1 MKKTILFHIY
11 QILKTFSD
19 EEHPLTRREI
29 QKLLETQYDIQIE
42 RHTFTSY
49 IDALI
54 EAGVDIQSRDDN
66 SNGTALRFFLGE
78 RSFEK
83 SEIHLLCNAIYSSH
97 FIPETESK
105 QLIQKLLHTQSKYVY
120 QSFYPNIYLKNSNK
134 SLNHDFFLN
143 IEVILEAVQQNKA
156 ISFDYMKYDYNK
168 KMIPRKDK
176 KYIVHPYHIVYAN
189 ENYYLLCQKDD
200 YTNLS
205 HYRID
210 KMKNIIITALPIR
223 PTEKNFNPYEY
234 CKTKIYMYGGNV
246 ETFTILCDHFILDD
260 MIDRFGQDIY
270 IQKKN
275 DKEFLAIIKSS
286 KQGMLYF
293 ALQYMNYCT
302 IIEPADVREEFIDI
316 LKCNLKKYASK

>member
-1 MKKTILFHIY
+1 MKKIILFNIY

-19 EEHPLTRREI
+19 EAHPLTRREI
-29 QKLLETQYDIQIE
+29 QKLLESQYDIQIE
-42 RHTFTSY
+42 RHTFTTY
-49 IDALI
+49 IDALMEI
-54 EAGVDIQSRDDN
+54 GVDIQLLDN
-66 SNGTALRFFLGE
+66 DASGSTHRYFLGE
-78 RSFEK
+78 RTFEK

-105 QLIQKLLHTQSKYVY
+105 QLIQKLLHTQSKYVF
-120 QSFYPNIYLKNSNK
+120 QSFYPSIYLKNSNK

-143 IEVILEAVQQNKA
+143 IEIILEAVQLNKA

-176 KYIVHPYHIVYAN
+176 KYVVHPYHIVYAN

-210 KMKNIIITALPIR
+210 KMKNMTITTLPIR
-223 PTEKNFNPYEY
+223 PIEKNFNPYEY
-234 CKTKIYMYGGNV
+234 CKTKIYMYGGHV
-246 ETFTILCDHFILDD
+246 ETFTLLCDSYILDD
-260 MIDRFGQDIY
+260 IIDRFGQDIY
-270 IQKKN
+270 IQKQS
-275 DKEFLAIIKSS
+275 DQEFLAVIKSS

-293 ALQYMNYCT
+293 ALQYINHCK
-302 IIEPADVREEFIDI
+302 ILEPKAVKEELIDI
-316 LKCNLKKYASK
+316 LKRNLDKYTMK

>member
-29 QKLLETQYDIQIE
+29 QKLLETQYGIQIE

-120 QSFYPNIYLKNSNK
+120 QSFYPNIYLNNSNK

-176 KYIVHPYHIVYAN
+176 KYIVHPYHIVYGN